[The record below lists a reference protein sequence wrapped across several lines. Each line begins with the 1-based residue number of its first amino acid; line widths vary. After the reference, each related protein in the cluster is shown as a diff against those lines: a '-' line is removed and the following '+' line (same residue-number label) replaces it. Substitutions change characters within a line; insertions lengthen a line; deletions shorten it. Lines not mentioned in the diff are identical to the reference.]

1 MREIIMEWLKAAVD
15 YGIIGFLAV
24 MSIIAVAIAIERHL
38 VYKHIRIDDF
48 SDKKAL
54 ELSLTGKLHIIAT
67 IGSNAPYIGLLGTV
81 LGIMLTFYT
90 MGKEGFM
97 DTNKIMVGLALALK
111 ATAVGLVVAIPS
123 VTLYN
128 FLLRRVKVLMIQ
140 WEMRNGRERI

>member
-1 MREIIMEWLKAAVD
+1 MEWLKEAVD
-15 YGIIGFLAV
+15 YGIIGLLIVLSF
-24 MSIIAVAIAIERHL
+24 IAVAIAVERFL
-38 VYKHIRIDDF
+38 IYRNIRTEEF

-54 ELSLTGKLHIIAT
+54 ELRLTEKLHIIAT

-111 ATAVGLVVAIPS
+111 ATAVGLLVAIPS
-123 VTLYN
+123 VVLYN
-128 FLLRRVKVLMIQ
+128 FLLRKAKVLITE
-140 WEMRNGRERI
+140 WEIGNGRERI